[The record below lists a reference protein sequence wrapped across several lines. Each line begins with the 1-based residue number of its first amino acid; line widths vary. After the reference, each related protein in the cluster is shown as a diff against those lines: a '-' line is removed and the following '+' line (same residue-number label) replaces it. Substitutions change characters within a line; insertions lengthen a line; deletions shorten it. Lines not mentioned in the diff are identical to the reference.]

1 MHPKNRRKMGSK
13 KHTDLPSGWDEIL
26 LKDFANFFSGGTPKS
41 TNPDF
46 YNGNIPFIK
55 SGEIYYNKTAQ
66 FLSEEGLN
74 NSSAKKVKVGDLLY
88 ALYGANSGEISIS
101 KLNGAINQA
110 ILCIRPN
117 EKVNTKYLYN
127 YLRKQKENIIQNFLQ
142 GGQGNLS
149 AEIIKNL
156 KIPLPPLPEQRAI
169 ANILSTWDTA
179 IQTTQALIAQK
190 EQEKKWLMQNL
201 LTGKKRL
208 PAFANATADKKGFSE
223 NWMDLKIDDLFERVT
238 SKNTEKNQNVVTI
251 SAQRGF
257 VRQTDFFNKNV
268 ASELLDNYFLVE
280 KGEFCYNKSYSNGY
294 PWGATKRLN
303 DFEKAVVTTL
313 YICFKLKDYSKNSGD
328 FFEQFFN
335 ANLLDKGLTKIAHE
349 GGRAHGLLNVTPSDF
364 FSLKINI
371 PSYQEQTA
379 IAQVLQTADKEI
391 ELLKTKLEQQK
402 LQKKG
407 LMQVLLT
414 GKWRVKTE

>member
-1 MHPKNRRKMGSK
+1 MGSK

-169 ANILSTWDTA
+169 
-179 IQTTQALIAQK
+179 
-190 EQEKKWLMQNL
+190 KKS
-201 LTGKKRL
+201 KK
-208 PAFANATADKKGFSE
+208 
-223 NWMDLKIDDLFERVT
+223 
-238 SKNTEKNQNVVTI
+238 
-251 SAQRGF
+251 
-257 VRQTDFFNKNV
+257 
-268 ASELLDNYFLVE
+268 
-280 KGEFCYNKSYSNGY
+280 KSG
-294 PWGATKRLN
+294 
-303 DFEKAVVTTL
+303 
-313 YICFKLKDYSKNSGD
+313 
-328 FFEQFFN
+328 
-335 ANLLDKGLTKIAHE
+335 
-349 GGRAHGLLNVTPSDF
+349 
-364 FSLKINI
+364 
-371 PSYQEQTA
+371 
-379 IAQVLQTADKEI
+379 
-391 ELLKTKLEQQK
+391 
-402 LQKKG
+402 
-407 LMQVLLT
+407 
-414 GKWRVKTE
+414 

>member
-1 MHPKNRRKMGSK
+1 MGSK

>member
-1 MHPKNRRKMGSK
+1 
-13 KHTDLPSGWDEIL
+13 LPIE
-26 LKDFANFFSGGTPKS
+26 S
-41 TNPDF
+41 T
-46 YNGNIPFIK
+46 
-55 SGEIYYNKTAQ
+55 YNKKDI
-66 FLSEEGLN
+66 L
-74 NSSAKKVKVGDLLY
+74 KKGDLLFNTRNTLDLVGKVSVWNEELPFAIY
-88 ALYGANSGEISIS
+88 NSNLL
-101 KLNGAINQA
+101 KLEFKKEEVESNF
-110 ILCIRPN
+110 
-117 EKVNTKYLYN
+117 YMN
-127 YLRKQKENIIQNFLQ
+127 YVFNSNFLI
-142 GGQGNLS
+142 GQLKARATGTTSVAAIYGRDLNS
-149 AEIIKNL
+149 L

-179 IQTTQALIAQK
+179 IQTTQALISQK

-208 PAFANATADKKGFSE
+208 KGFSAE
-223 NWMDLKIDDLFERVT
+223 WKELKLSDLFDRV
-238 SKNTEKNQNVVTI
+238 SRKNNELNTTVVTI

-257 VRQTDFFNKNV
+257 VRQTDFFNKNI
-268 ASELLDNYFLVE
+268 ASEITSNYFLVE

-313 YICFKLKDYSKNSGD
+313 YICFKLRDDRNNSGD

-335 ANLLDKGLTKIAHE
+335 ANSLNKGLTKIAHE

-364 FSLKINI
+364 FSLKVRI
-371 PSYQEQTA
+371 PSKVEQTA

-414 GKWRVKTE
+414 GKVRVIGYNLLEN